1 MSQPRSELQKYFGG
15 QANIFQ
21 TSLPSIGPGSL
32 KHREDSKLYGTDKER
47 TLFTAQDPF
56 YRQVGEECVDAG
68 IGLNLFLFPSQ
79 YVDVASIG
87 ERSAFLHSSNALTWS
102 HRRSYWSHWR
112 RNLLPPALRSS
123 PRWSNCTSRDEGTS
137 RARNSM

>member
-1 MSQPRSELQKYFGG
+1 MSRRSCKSLLGYGMLNHVQPRSELQKYFGG

-56 YRQVGEECVDAG
+56 YRQAGEECVDAG

-87 ERSAFLHSSNALTWS
+87 KPCYHELPYGHSSLSWGYRRAHWS
-102 HRRSYWSHWR
+102 DWR
-112 RNLLPPALRSS
+112 RNLLPPSL
-123 PRWSNCTSRDEGTS
+123 
-137 RARNSM
+137 